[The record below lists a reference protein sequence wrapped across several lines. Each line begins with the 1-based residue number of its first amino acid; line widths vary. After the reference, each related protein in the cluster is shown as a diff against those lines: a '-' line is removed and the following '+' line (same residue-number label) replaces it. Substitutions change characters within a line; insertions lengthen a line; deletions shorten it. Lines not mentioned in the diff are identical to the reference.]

1 MNVVID
7 PDVIT
12 ASLKDLKTQLVLSK
26 ILNSHFYRDQDGL
39 LQEEY
44 RKLFVNLFNVDL
56 SEHAS
61 TLILQRLLMED
72 NDRTISSS
80 HHLVEAFK
88 LLGCT
93 EPVEPTLL
101 GMMANGQYEGLVL
114 VLAGPNITGLRR
126 RELYNP
132 ETRWKIAREIDWLD
146 MIFTSETEIIFH
158 RIDYDDDGGYICSV
172 KSPAFEAKA
181 ALYLQDLD
189 LSMRCITPPNHV
201 IGEEIDVYGYR
212 STDTQTTVI
221 VGECKLRREGNES
234 KCVIEDEIKQ
244 LRRKLI
250 AARQYEN
257 NREHKKPLSFEGV
270 LITNAINISDGARSL
285 IQLERHLPIKILQVS
300 LSRHWETR
308 HNWSIT
314 DSRWLVID

>member
-12 ASLKDLKTQLVLSK
+12 ASLKDPKTQFVLYE
-26 ILNSHFYRDQDGL
+26 IANSHFYRDQDGL

-44 RKLFVNLFNVDL
+44 RRLFANLFRIDL
-56 SEHAS
+56 SEHPAI
-61 TLILQRLLMED
+61 LILQRLLKED

-88 LLGCT
+88 QLGCT

-114 VLAGPNITGLRR
+114 VLAGPNITGLRH

-132 ETRWKIAREIDWLD
+132 ATRWKIARKMYWLEIV
-146 MIFTSETEIIFH
+146 FTGETEISLY
-158 RIDYDDDGGYICSV
+158 RIDYDDREHIYSV

-189 LSMRCITPPNHV
+189 SSIRCITPPPSHV

-212 STDTQTTVI
+212 LTDTQTTVI

-234 KCVIEDEIKQ
+234 KRVSEDEIKQ

-257 NREHKKPLSFEGV
+257 YREHKKPLSFEGV
-270 LITNAINISDGARSL
+270 LITNAINISDDAMSL

-300 LSRHWETR
+300 LSCHWETR

-314 DSRWLVID
+314 DSRWLI

>member
-12 ASLKDLKTQLVLSK
+12 ASLKDPKTQFVLYE
-26 ILNSHFYRDQDGL
+26 IANSRFYRDQDGL

-44 RKLFVNLFNVDL
+44 RRLFANLFRIDL
-56 SEHAS
+56 SEHPAI
-61 TLILQRLLMED
+61 LILQHLLKED

-88 LLGCT
+88 QLGCT

-101 GMMANGQYEGLVL
+101 GMMANGRSEGLVL
-114 VLAGPNITGLRR
+114 VLAGPNITGLRH

-132 ETRWKIAREIDWLD
+132 ATRWKIAREIYWLE
-146 MIFTSETEIIFH
+146 MIFTSESEISLH
-158 RIDYDDDGGYICSV
+158 RIDYDDSGEHICSV

-189 LSMRCITPPNHV
+189 ASIRCITPPPSHV

-212 STDTQTTVI
+212 LTDKQTTVI

-234 KCVIEDEIKQ
+234 KGVSECEIKQ

-250 AARQYEN
+250 AAQQYEN
-257 NREHKKPLSFEGV
+257 DRRNKEPLSFEGV
-270 LITNAINISDGARSL
+270 LITNALNIGDRARRL
-285 IQLERHLPIKILQVS
+285 IQLERHFSIKILRVS

-308 HNWSIT
+308 PDWSIT
-314 DSRWLVID
+314 DSRWLI